1 MQPTI
6 IMQQLKVINLPNF
19 SDNLMSKIKSASL
32 FLLSITLNSCA
43 SFSPPPNANHPV
55 TFAQYQ
61 TLVQVPP
68 TMPAINY
75 QSAIYEVAV
84 QEGVSYNDVI
94 DSLKSISQ
102 GQNFVNPANFPIGEH
117 MQLRGQPPVGVL
129 EVRAFC
135 NLGLGAEIM
144 QDHPEFVVFAPCRI
158 AVYEKQAVEKL
169 VVEKQAVEKP
179 ADKNKEA
186 NHTNQKRQ
194 LYLAL
199 DRPTFDL
206 QSIQNPTPR
215 AIKAAV
221 ALETQLIDMLNK
233 VRKGDF

>member
-1 MQPTI
+1 MQQTI
-6 IMQQLKVINLPNF
+6 IMQQLKSTILPNS
-19 SDNLMSKIKSASL
+19 SDSFMSKLKSTSL
-32 FLLSITLNSCA
+32 LLLSIMLSSCA
-43 SFSPPPNANHPV
+43 SFSQPPNAKNPA

-61 TLVQVPP
+61 TKVQVPP

-117 MQLRGQPPVGVL
+117 MQLRGQPPVGIL

-135 NLGLGAEIM
+135 NLSLGAEIM

-158 AVYEKQAVEKL
+158 AIYEKL
-169 VVEKQAVEKP
+169 VVENQA
-179 ADKNKEA
+179 DSNKGA
-186 NHTNQKRQ
+186 HHKNQKRQ

-221 ALETQLIDMLNK
+221 ALETQLIDMLDK

>member
-1 MQPTI
+1 MRPTI

-32 FLLSITLNSCA
+32 FLLSIMLTSCA
-43 SFSPPPNANHPV
+43 SFSPPSNAKPPI

-117 MQLRGQPPVGVL
+117 MQLRGQPPVGIL

-135 NLGLGAEIM
+135 NLGLGADIM

-158 AVYEKQAVEKL
+158 AVYEKQAVEKQ
-169 VVEKQAVEKP
+169 VVEKP
-179 ADKNKEA
+179 ADRNKEA

-221 ALETQLIDMLNK
+221 ALETQLIDMLDK

>member
-6 IMQQLKVINLPNF
+6 IMQQLKSTILPNS
-19 SDNLMSKIKSASL
+19 SDSFMYQLKSISL
-32 FLLSITLNSCA
+32 FLLNIMLISCA
-43 SFSPPPNANHPV
+43 SVSQPPNANPPV

-94 DSLKSISQ
+94 DSLISISQ

-117 MQLRGQPPVGVL
+117 MQLRGQPPVGIL
-129 EVRAFC
+129 EVHAFC
-135 NLGLGAEIM
+135 NLGLGADIM

-158 AVYEKQAVEKL
+158 AVYEKL
-169 VVEKQAVEKP
+169 VDEKP
-179 ADKNKEA
+179 ADRNKEA
-186 NHTNQKRQ
+186 HQTNQKRQ

-199 DRPTFDL
+199 ERPTFDL
-206 QSIQNPTPR
+206 QSIQTPTPR

>member
-1 MQPTI
+1 MRPTI

-32 FLLSITLNSCA
+32 FLLSIMLICCA
-43 SFSPPPNANHPV
+43 SFSQPPNAKPPV

-117 MQLRGQPPVGVL
+117 MQLRGQPPVGIL
-129 EVRAFC
+129 EVRVFC

-158 AVYEKQAVEKL
+158 AVYEKQAVEKQA
-169 VVEKQAVEKP
+169 VEKQA
-179 ADKNKEA
+179 DRNKEA
-186 NHTNQKRQ
+186 HQTNQKRQ

-221 ALETQLIDMLNK
+221 ALETQLIDMLDK

>member
-6 IMQQLKVINLPNF
+6 IMQQLKAINLPNF
-19 SDNLMSKIKSASL
+19 SDSLMRKLQCASL
-32 FLLSITLNSCA
+32 MMFGIMLTSCA
-43 SFSPPPNANHPV
+43 SIAHAPKAQHPA

-61 TLVQVPP
+61 TKVKVPP

-117 MQLRGQPPVGVL
+117 MQLRGQPPVGIL

-135 NLGLGAEIM
+135 NLSLGAEIM

-158 AVYEKQAVEKL
+158 AVYEKL
-169 VVEKQAVEKP
+169 VVENQAES
-179 ADKNKEA
+179 NKGA
-186 NHTNQKRQ
+186 HHKNQKRQ

-206 QSIQNPTPR
+206 QSIQNPSPR
-215 AIKAAV
+215 AIKAAI
-221 ALETQLIDMLNK
+221 ALETQLIDMLDK

>member
-19 SDNLMSKIKSASL
+19 SDNLMSKIKSANL
-32 FLLSITLNSCA
+32 FLLSIMLTSCA
-43 SFSPPPNANHPV
+43 SFSQPPNAKPPV

-117 MQLRGQPPVGVL
+117 MQLRGQPPVGIL

-158 AVYEKQAVEKL
+158 AVYEKQAVEKQ
-169 VVEKQAVEKP
+169 VVEKP
-179 ADKNKEA
+179 ADRNKEA
-186 NHTNQKRQ
+186 HQTNQKRQ

>member
-1 MQPTI
+1 MRPTI

-19 SDNLMSKIKSASL
+19 SDNLMSKIKSVNL
-32 FLLSITLNSCA
+32 FLLSIMLTSCA
-43 SFSPPPNANHPV
+43 SFSQ
-55 TFAQYQ
+55 FAQYQ

-117 MQLRGQPPVGVL
+117 MQLVGQPPVGIL

-158 AVYEKQAVEKL
+158 AVYEKQ
-169 VVEKQAVEKP
+169 VVEKQVVEKP

-186 NHTNQKRQ
+186 NHTNQKRE

-221 ALETQLIDMLNK
+221 ALETQLIDMLDK

>member
-1 MQPTI
+1 MRPTI

-19 SDNLMSKIKSASL
+19 SDNLMSKIKSANL
-32 FLLSITLNSCA
+32 FLLSIMLTSCA
-43 SFSPPPNANHPV
+43 SFSQPPNAKPPV

-68 TMPAINY
+68 TMPDINY

-117 MQLRGQPPVGVL
+117 MQLRGQPPVGIL

-158 AVYEKQAVEKL
+158 AVYEKQAVEKQ
-169 VVEKQAVEKP
+169 VVEKP

-186 NHTNQKRQ
+186 NRTNQKRE

-221 ALETQLIDMLNK
+221 ALETQLIDMLDK

>member
-6 IMQQLKVINLPNF
+6 IMQQLKSTILPNS
-19 SDNLMSKIKSASL
+19 SDSFMFKLKSTNL
-32 FLLSITLNSCA
+32 FLLSIILTSCA
-43 SFSPPPNANHPV
+43 SFSQPPNAKPPV

-84 QEGVSYNDVI
+84 LEGVSYNDVI

-135 NLGLGAEIM
+135 NLGLGADIM

-158 AVYEKQAVEKL
+158 AVYEKL
-169 VVEKQAVEKP
+169 VYEKQA
-179 ADKNKEA
+179 DRNKET
-186 NHTNQKRQ
+186 HQINQKRQ